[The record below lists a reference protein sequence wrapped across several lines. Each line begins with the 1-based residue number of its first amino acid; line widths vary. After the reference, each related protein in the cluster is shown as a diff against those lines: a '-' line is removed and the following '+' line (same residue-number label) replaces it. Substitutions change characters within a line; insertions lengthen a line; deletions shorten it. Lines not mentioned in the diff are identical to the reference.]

1 MNNQNLLIYES
12 DELYKILI
20 ELTEKLNFK
29 VIKITKNEFSS
40 TNLDHYNDYLILTL
54 DKNFIKSKQ
63 VLYIDLPIKFS
74 KLLEKINL
82 QFLKHKFS
90 KQSNIDIGDYKININ
105 SREIE
110 FDKKKLR
117 LTEKEINTIIYLSKT
132 NKPVS
137 IEELQKN
144 VWGYQSELETHT
156 VETHIHRLRKKIKEK
171 FHDANLILSTKN
183 GYKIK

>member
-20 ELTEKLNFK
+20 ELTENLNFK
-29 VIKITKNEFSS
+29 VIKITKKDFSS
-40 TNLDHYNDYLILTL
+40 TDLDHYNDYLILTL
-54 DKNFIKSKQ
+54 DKDLVTSNQFLH
-63 VLYIDLPIKFS
+63 VDLPIKFS

-82 QFLKHKFS
+82 QFLKNKFS
-90 KQSNIDIGDYKININ
+90 KQSNIDIGNYKININ

-110 FDKKKLR
+110 YDKKKLR
-117 LTEKEINTIIYLSKT
+117 LTEKEINTIIYLSKI

-156 VETHIHRLRKKIKEK
+156 VETHIHRLRKKLKK
-171 FHDANLILSTKN
+171 NFMMLI
-183 GYKIK
+183 